1 MVYSKIRGA
10 KKIKKKVETVETN
23 KNAFDEKDVFQEEG
37 QKLFEQIVSHPYS
50 VIGAVAIVLAIVFGS
65 IFVSKQINQSK
76 GEKSQILAKSVKIW
90 DAEVGTNKAYSTEAD
105 KMNAALKSFS
115 QTAKKLEG
123 TFLGSVAEI
132 YEAKAHYRLKE
143 YGKAIELYNKI
154 IKENKLSE
162 DLKFIAYEGKAFCFL
177 DRQDYKNAINT
188 WKAYNDSTAKSIYK
202 DYALYYIGYAYEQSG
217 EKKKS
222 LDYYNLLA
230 KQYPQSQ
237 LTFKIKQ
244 KIEESKTKE
253 GKKS

>member
-10 KKIKKKVETVETN
+10 KKAKKKVEVVN
-23 KNAFDEKDVFQEEG
+23 NSAFDEKDVFQEEG
-37 QKLFEQIVSHPYS
+37 QKLIERVVAHPYS
-50 VIGAVAIVLAIVFGS
+50 VVGTVVVVLAIVFGS
-65 IFVSKQINQSK
+65 IFISKQMNQSK
-76 GEKSQILAKSVKIW
+76 GAKSEILAKSVEIW

-105 KMNAALKSFS
+105 KMNAALKSFA

-123 TFLGSVAEI
+123 SFLGTVAEI

-154 IKENKLSE
+154 IKENRLPE
-162 DLKFIAYEGKAFCFL
+162 DLKFLAYEGKAFCYL
-177 DRQDYKNAINT
+177 DRQDYKNAVKT
-188 WKAYNDSTAKSIYK
+188 WKEYNDSTSKSIYK
-202 DYALYYIGYAYEQSG
+202 DYALYYMGYSYEQSG
-217 EKKKS
+217 DLKKS
-222 LDYYNLLA
+222 LDYYKLLA

-244 KIEESKTKE
+244 KIAQETKSE